1 MQAELVILG
10 FISFC
15 LSMIVDLLAVDAHVE
30 VPHSMLIP
38 FEVQTRRHY
47 MYCLAACCLLPAA
60 RCPAALLSYYCL
72 RIRLRKSL
80 LRSCFRSFIAPSLPI
95 LPLHPT
101 TLPLFS

>member
-38 FEVQTRRHY
+38 FEVR
-47 MYCLAACCLLPAA
+47 
-60 RCPAALLSYYCL
+60 
-72 RIRLRKSL
+72 
-80 LRSCFRSFIAPSLPI
+80 
-95 LPLHPT
+95 
-101 TLPLFS
+101 